1 MPASSGRPSRLAIA
15 LVVSALMPG
24 AVNAYSNAADYVADQ
39 QAAQGCRGGIG
50 TFSQLWETDLTGD
63 GRPDLVIDHANLRC
77 GSGESSELCGASTC
91 EAAIYVRK
99 GQLLKRAFSIYGSI
113 DKLGGGRIRVME
125 YQPAAAGPGRA
136 RILKWNGSRF
146 K

>member
-24 AVNAYSNAADYVADQ
+24 AVHAHSNAADYVADQ